1 MQPPQ
6 RPREPTGIS
15 SLQWGSLEWVLT
27 DDGSRTLFDA
37 RLNETFHSGCGAVA
51 ETLIVYVHHSG
62 MLERIRQ
69 RQSSVVVEY
78 GLGTATGFLLTAA
91 LAEFFQTTLSY
102 HAFEV
107 SLLPVQLFQQLDLTS
122 AVESSLAKG
131 FAKPLHGTDPRLH
144 IEEFARLPQMLDAF
158 CDAVSHQLDPAE
170 QRAEHEPI
178 CLELS
183 AFVQLHLWLGDI
195 RKTPQD
201 ALQRIPLSGCDAIY
215 FDPFSPQTNPE
226 LWTAN
231 VFQQAYNFLR
241 PGGTLTSYCVK
252 SSVRRE
258 LVACGFQ
265 VHKVAGPAGGKR
277 EVLLAIK

>member
-15 SLQWGSLEWVLT
+15 SLEWGSLEWVLT

-62 MLERIRQ
+62 MLECIRQ

-91 LAEFFQTTLSY
+91 LAELYQTQLNY

-107 SLLPVQLFQQLDLTS
+107 SLLPIPLFRQLDLPS
-122 AVESSLAKG
+122 AVESCLGKG
-131 FAKPLHGTDPRLH
+131 FGKPLQGTDPGLH
-144 IEEFARLPQMLDAF
+144 LEEFDRLPQLIEAF
-158 CDAVSHQLDPAE
+158 CDALAQQFDSAE
-170 QRAEHEPI
+170 RLATHEPI
-178 CLELS
+178 CFGLS
-183 AFVQLHLWLGDI
+183 EFVQLHLWLGDI
-195 RKTPQD
+195 RNWPHQS
-201 ALQRIPLSGCDAIY
+201 LERIPLSGCDAIY
-215 FDPFSPQTNPE
+215 FDPFSPQTNPD

-258 LVACGFQ
+258 LVASGFK
-265 VHKVAGPAGGKR
+265 VHKVAGQAGGKR

>member
-1 MQPPQ
+1 MQLPQ

-15 SLQWGSLEWVLT
+15 SQDWGTLEWVLT
-27 DDGSRTLFDA
+27 DDGSRTLFDS
-37 RLNETFHSGCGAVA
+37 RVNETFHSGCGAVA

-62 MLERIRQ
+62 MLERVRQ

-91 LAEFFQTTLSY
+91 LAEVYQTPLSY

-107 SLLPVQLFQQLDLTS
+107 SLLPVQLFRQLDLPS
-122 AVESSLAKG
+122 AVESCLSKG
-131 FAKPLHGTDPRLH
+131 FARPLHGTDPGLQ
-144 IEEFARLPQMLDAF
+144 IDKFDRLPQLIDAY
-158 CDAVSHQLDPAE
+158 CDAIARQPSWNVQSVPNEPSCHQLSE
-170 QRAEHEPI
+170 
-178 CLELS
+178 
-183 AFVQLHLWLGDI
+183 FVQLHLWLGDI
-195 RKTPQD
+195 RHRPQQ
-201 ALQRIPLSGCDAIY
+201 ALERIPRNGCDAVY

-226 LWTAN
+226 LWTAT
-231 VFQQAYNFLR
+231 VFQQAYSFLR